1 MEGLRRHL
9 IFGLAAGAT
18 IIIFSHFLRVAEEI
32 VQALVVFN
40 VFFVCMLFPLNGSL
54 KRKLAVLALGNIICL
69 IWNTMFSM
77 LVGTVA
83 TSVWVGFNALLIM
96 LSPLLNSLWVVSLW
110 SISLTLLADSGKRE
124 ATVAESDY

>member
-1 MEGLRRHL
+1 LRHL
-9 IFGLAAGAT
+9 VFGLVIGA
-18 IIIFSHFLRVAEEI
+18 IIVILSYFLRVAEEI
-32 VQALVVFN
+32 FQALVVFN

-54 KRKLAVLALGNIICL
+54 ERKLAVLALGDIICL

-77 LVGTVA
+77 LVGSLAVY
-83 TSVWVGFNALLIM
+83 VWVGFNALLIM

-110 SISLTLLADSGKRE
+110 SISLTFLANSGKRK

>member
-1 MEGLRRHL
+1 MRHL
-9 IFGLAAGAT
+9 VFGLAVGA
-18 IIIFSHFLRVAEEI
+18 IIVILSYFLRVAEEI
-32 VQALVVFN
+32 FQALVVFN

-54 KRKLAVLALGNIICL
+54 ERKLAVLALGDIICL

-77 LVGTVA
+77 LVGSLAVY
-83 TSVWVGFNALLIM
+83 VWVGFNALLIM

-110 SISLTLLADSGKRE
+110 SISLTFLANSGKRK

>member
-1 MEGLRRHL
+1 LRHL
-9 IFGLAAGAT
+9 VFGLAVGA
-18 IIIFSHFLRVAEEI
+18 IIVILSYFLRVAEEI
-32 VQALVVFN
+32 FQALVVFN

-54 KRKLAVLALGNIICL
+54 KRKLAVLALGDIICL

-77 LVGTVA
+77 LVGSLAVY
-83 TSVWVGFNALLIM
+83 VWVGFNALLIM

-110 SISLTLLADSGKRE
+110 SISLTFLANSGKRK

>member
-1 MEGLRRHL
+1 MRHL
-9 IFGLAAGAT
+9 VFGLAVGA
-18 IIIFSHFLRVAEEI
+18 IIVILSYFLRVAEEI
-32 VQALVVFN
+32 FQALVVFN

-54 KRKLAVLALGNIICL
+54 KRKLAVLALGDIICL

-77 LVGTVA
+77 LVGSLAVY
-83 TSVWVGFNALLIM
+83 VWVGFNALLIM

-110 SISLTLLADSGKRE
+110 SISLTFLANSGKRK

>member
-1 MEGLRRHL
+1 LRHL
-9 IFGLAAGAT
+9 VFGLAVGA
-18 IIIFSHFLRVAEEI
+18 IIVILSYFLRVAEEI
-32 VQALVVFN
+32 FQALVVFN

-54 KRKLAVLALGNIICL
+54 ERKLAVLALGDIICL

-77 LVGTVA
+77 LVGSLAVY
-83 TSVWVGFNALLIM
+83 VWVGFNALLIM

-110 SISLTLLADSGKRE
+110 SISLTFLANSGKRK

>member
-1 MEGLRRHL
+1 MEGLRHL
-9 IFGLAAGAT
+9 VFGLAVGAT
-18 IIIFSHFLRVAEEI
+18 IIIFSHFLLVVEEI
-32 VQALVVFN
+32 FQALVVFN
-40 VFFVCMLFPLNGSL
+40 VFFVCTLFPLNGSL
-54 KRKLAVLALGNIICL
+54 KRKLAVLALGNILCL
-69 IWNTMFSM
+69 FWNTMFSM

-110 SISLTLLADSGKRE
+110 SISLTFLADSGKRK

>member
-1 MEGLRRHL
+1 MRHL
-9 IFGLAAGAT
+9 VFGLVIGA
-18 IIIFSHFLRVAEEI
+18 IIVILSYFLRVAEEI
-32 VQALVVFN
+32 FQALVVFN

-54 KRKLAVLALGNIICL
+54 KRKLAVLALGDIICL

-77 LVGTVA
+77 LVGSLAVY
-83 TSVWVGFNALLIM
+83 VWVGFNALLIM

-110 SISLTLLADSGKRE
+110 SISLTFLANSGKRK